1 MDAEGQRRLAAEYR
15 KERGRF
21 FENEAALL
29 QIVEEDF
36 PADEAVDEV
45 TRFHRDALRDLANR
59 LAALVEGWRGPGG

>member
-1 MDAEGQRRLAAEYR
+1 MNAEGQRQVAAEYR
-15 KERGRF
+15 RERSRF

-36 PADEAVDEV
+36 PGEEAAEEV

-59 LAALVEGWRGPGG
+59 IEAMVAGWYGS